1 MTELLRR
8 AVPPGADG
16 ATIRVEPNTE
26 PADLGGRG
34 WRWVAF
40 AVHHLTD
47 GASVQRSGDDR
58 EVGLIVIEGT
68 VDVRA
73 GVTSFGSIGSRSS
86 PFAADAAPVVL
97 VEPGVELAV
106 EARGAAV
113 VAIAA
118 APGGDLRATRLIEPA
133 TMRIEARGSASTART
148 IRHLLPPDAAAGRL
162 ILVEVL
168 TPGGNW
174 SSYPPHKHDSSE
186 PCEVVNEEIY
196 YYRIAGAD
204 QVTPSREGFG
214 HHRTYTGPEH
224 EAAGLEAI
232 DETLE
237 VRDHDIV
244 LVPYGY
250 HGPCMAAPGYPMYYL
265 NVMAG
270 PAADRALSF
279 CDDPAHAWIRD
290 SWSGMPVDP
299 RCPVTS
305 AAGRMDGLA
314 PSYDDDQGRDAEDTP

>member
-174 SSYPPHKHDSSE
+174 SSYPPHKHDTEDQPRESQL
-186 PCEVVNEEIY
+186 EELY
-196 YYRIAGAD
+196 YYRFARPKGFAFARVYTAD
-204 QVTPSREGFG
+204 RSLDEALTPSDG
-214 HHRTYTGPEH
+214 
-224 EAAGLEAI
+224 
-232 DETLE
+232 D
-237 VRDHDIV
+237 VV
-244 LVPYGY
+244 LVPRGY
-250 HGPCMAAPGYPMYYL
+250 HPVGAPAGYDTYYL

-270 PAADRALSF
+270 PTRLWHF
-279 CDDPAHAWIRD
+279 TIDPDHAWLMD
-290 SWSGMPVDP
+290 WDP
-299 RCPVTS
+299 R
-305 AAGRMDGLA
+305 A
-314 PSYDDDQGRDAEDTP
+314 PSR